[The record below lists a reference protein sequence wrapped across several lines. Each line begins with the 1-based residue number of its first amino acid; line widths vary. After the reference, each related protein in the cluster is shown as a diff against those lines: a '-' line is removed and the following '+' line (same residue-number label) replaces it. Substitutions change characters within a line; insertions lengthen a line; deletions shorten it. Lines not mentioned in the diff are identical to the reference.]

1 MITREDAIKDLS
13 HSDYCCYCCNPRGT
27 KGSCCQENHFVPFE
41 DLYDEDKENLIEE
54 YLKEE

>member
-13 HSDYCCYCCNPRGT
+13 TSRYCCYCCQPKESG
-27 KGSCCQENHFVPFE
+27 GCCQENHFVDFS